1 MQEDEAQLVQSALD
15 FNDVPVQKLLTHRV
29 DLVAVDIHDSLDSI
43 RQVVL
48 EERFTR
54 IPVYDGNIDHVIG
67 ILQSRDFLEAL
78 VRGGEIDLRSMLT
91 EPLFVHKTKTAASML
106 AEFKRRKAHIAIVTD
121 DYGGTMGIV
130 TMEDLLEEIVG
141 NIYDEFDPKEE
152 QDITPLSDGRY
163 RVAGGVDLETLS
175 EALDIELPLDE
186 EYSTLGGLVFS
197 HLTQIPADGA
207 RPVVECCGLRISVTE
222 IADRRVEW
230 AIVEKLPGETKTE
243 EE

>member
-1 MQEDEAQLVQSALD
+1 
-15 FNDVPVQKLLTHRV
+15 
-29 DLVAVDIHDSLDSI
+29 
-43 RQVVL
+43 
-48 EERFTR
+48 
-54 IPVYDGNIDHVIG
+54 
-67 ILQSRDFLEAL
+67 
-78 VRGGEIDLRSMLT
+78 
-91 EPLFVHKTKTAASML
+91 
-106 AEFKRRKAHIAIVTD
+106 
-121 DYGGTMGIV
+121 
-130 TMEDLLEEIVG
+130 MEDLLEEIVG
-141 NIYDEFDPKEE
+141 NIYDEFDPQEE
-152 QDITPLSDGRY
+152 QAITPLSDGRY

-230 AIVEKLPGETKTE
+230 AIVEKLPREAKTE